1 MKKSINGFL
10 LLAVFLSQFTGFA
23 VSVRAQ
29 RLKSAKLSLAPQA
42 VLLADDFESYA
53 SFPAGTWVNNNSSSV
68 WTIETDGSK
77 VARQSATLT
86 SIASNGNF
94 AWTNYRV
101 SARVKPHALGFRN
114 GIIARFTSS
123 SAYYS
128 LYLRHTA
135 TGGTKVV
142 ELNKRSG
149 GSNIVLQTVSVPVTA
164 GTFYKLTLDVDGS
177 AIKGYVND
185 ELKVQAIDADYPAGK
200 AGFYNTGDTSY
211 DDFAVEDS
219 SGPPSAPT
227 NLAATAGNGQINLT
241 WVGAS
246 GATGYNVKR
255 SLTDG
260 GPYEIIAAAV
270 ANTSY
275 SDARIKYG
283 TV

>member
-1 MKKSINGFL
+1 M
-10 LLAVFLSQFTGFA
+10 AAFLSQITVFGQKT
-23 VSVRAQ
+23 
-29 RLKSAKLSLAPQA
+29 RLTKLSKTPLA

-68 WTIETDGSK
+68 WTIETDGATK
-77 VARQSATLT
+77 VARQSAALT

-101 SARVKPHALGFRN
+101 SARVKPNALGFRN

-135 TGGTKVV
+135 SGGTKVV
-142 ELNKRSG
+142 ELNKRAG
-149 GSNIVLQTVSVPVTA
+149 GSNVVLQTVSVPVSA

-185 ELKVQAIDADYPAGK
+185 ELKVQATDADYVAGK

-227 NLAATAGNGQINLT
+227 PWGRP
-241 WVGAS
+241 
-246 GATGYNVKR
+246 R
-255 SLTDG
+255 S
-260 GPYEIIAAAV
+260 E
-270 ANTSY
+270 
-275 SDARIKYG
+275 
-283 TV
+283 